1 MSARFV
7 NIDRETPMLLPVDL
21 RDWVRGD
28 DLAHFVLEAVEGME
42 LGVAAINQRGS
53 GSEQYPPGMMMAL
66 LLYCYASG
74 IFSSRRIEAASHWH
88 VSVRYLAGNTHPDH
102 DTIAS
107 FRRVNR
113 ELVRGSFVRVLELA
127 REVGLLRMGTIVID
141 GTKLWANAAKRTTL
155 SEAQLEEQLKLL
167 NQEVEAL
174 LGQAEAADAQ
184 GSEESSLLPREL
196 ADRAKR
202 RACLEAARLTL
213 AERRGQALE
222 RDARER
228 AEARAEGCEG
238 PRRRARPGPHET
250 INTSDPQSVLQ
261 PTAREGF
268 IQGYNAQAAVS
279 LHSGLIVG
287 AHVVT
292 DTNDFCQLA
301 PTVASVPATLGR
313 PQAIVADT
321 GYDSAA
327 QILLVE
333 RRTGATVYCAP
344 KKLARVASVVRRK
357 SQRRQAPALLRA
369 RMLERL
375 KSEEGRRL
383 YALRKSTIE
392 PVFGIIKSVLGF
404 RRFQLRGLEKVNLE
418 WQLVSAAFNCKRL
431 ARRRHSRS

>member
-1 MSARFV
+1 MR
-7 NIDRETPMLLPVDL
+7 P
-21 RDWVRGD
+21 
-28 DLAHFVLEAVEGME
+28 
-42 LGVAAINQRGS
+42 S
-53 GSEQYPPGMMMAL
+53 GA
-66 LLYCYASG
+66 
-74 IFSSRRIEAASHWH
+74 
-88 VSVRYLAGNTHPDH
+88 
-102 DTIAS
+102 
-107 FRRVNR
+107 
-113 ELVRGSFVRVLELA
+113 
-127 REVGLLRMGTIVID
+127 
-141 GTKLWANAAKRTTL
+141 TL

-174 LGQAEAADAQ
+174 LEQAEAADAQ
-184 GSEESSLLPREL
+184 GSEEGSLLPREL
-196 ADRAKR
+196 ADRVKR
-202 RACLEAARLTL
+202 RARLEAAQLAL

-228 AEARAEGCEG
+228 AEARAVGCEG

-268 IQGYNAQAAVS
+268 IQGYNAQAALS

-292 DTNDFCQLA
+292 DTNDFRQLA
-301 PTVASVPATLGR
+301 PTVASVPATLDP
-313 PQAIVADT
+313 PQAIVVDT
-321 GYDSAA
+321 GFDSTA

-344 KKLARVASVVRRK
+344 KKPAQNAPVVRRQ

-383 YALRKSTIE
+383 YALRKSSIE

-431 ARRRHSRS
+431 ARHRRFRS

>member
-1 MSARFV
+1 MSTRFV
-7 NIDRETPMLLPVDL
+7 NIDRETPMLLPVDM
-21 RDWVRGD
+21 REWVRGD

-102 DTIAS
+102 DTIAN
-107 FRRVNR
+107 FRRVNK

-127 REVGLLRMGTIVID
+127 REMGLLQMGTIVID
-141 GTKLWANAAKRTTL
+141 GTKLWANGAKRTTL
-155 SEAQLEEQLKLL
+155 TEAQLEEELKLI

-174 LGQAEAADAQ
+174 LEQAEAADAQ
-184 GSEESSLLPREL
+184 GSEEGSVLPREL

-202 RACLEAARLTL
+202 RARLEAAQLAL
-213 AERRGQALE
+213 AERRGQAIE

-228 AEARAEGCEG
+228 AEAREVGCEG
-238 PRRRARPGPHET
+238 PRRRAKPGPDET

-268 IQGYNAQAAVS
+268 IQGYNAQVALS
-279 LHSGLIVG
+279 LPNGLIVG
-287 AHVVT
+287 GHVVT
-292 DTNDFCQLA
+292 DTNDFRQLA
-301 PTVASVPATLGR
+301 PTVASIPATLEA
-313 PQAIVADT
+313 PQAIVIDS
-321 GYDSAA
+321 GYDSTS
-327 QILLVE
+327 QILMVE
-333 RRTGATVYCAP
+333 RRTGATVYCPP
-344 KKLARVASVVRRK
+344 KKLGQTASGVGRK

-375 KSEEGRRL
+375 ESEEGRRL

-431 ARRRHSRS
+431 ARHRRSRS